1 MYHWRKHH
9 KDEPIIAVKAGKYAD
24 SYRWAQ
30 PKSLVDWSN
39 CRTFFGILQ
48 PFMGLPHERALIEH
62 AKKQLTA
69 GKKVP
74 YEFTQF
80 GAIAAREMF
89 IDKIR
94 IPTRLVAP
102 TTWEKEQYTNA
113 YLHEEIYTQPASEK
127 PVEKEQPAADEF
139 TIALDVL
146 TQSKPFR
153 VDDGKRS
160 YNGSNSGSPA
170 QALTPPRVVLDY
182 SKSPK
187 L

>member
-1 MYHWRKHH
+1 
-9 KDEPIIAVKAGKYAD
+9 
-24 SYRWAQ
+24 
-30 PKSLVDWSN
+30 
-39 CRTFFGILQ
+39 
-48 PFMGLPHERALIEH
+48 MGLSHERNLIEH

-80 GAIAAREMF
+80 GALAAREMF
-89 IDKIR
+89 IDGIR

-102 TTWEKEQYTNA
+102 TTQEKEQYTNA
-113 YLHEEIYTQPASEK
+113 YLHEEIFTPQANEK
-127 PVEKEQPAADEF
+127 PAATEQPTVGEF
-139 TIALDVL
+139 ANALDLL
-146 TQSKPFR
+146 TQSKPYR

-160 YNGSNSGSPA
+160 CNGSTPGSPV
-170 QALTPPRVVLDY
+170 QALTPPRIVLDY

>member
-1 MYHWRKHH
+1 MGF
-9 KDEPIIAVKAGKYAD
+9 IA
-24 SYRWAQ
+24 S
-30 PKSLVDWSN
+30 
-39 CRTFFGILQ
+39 
-48 PFMGLPHERALIEH
+48 
-62 AKKQLTA
+62 
-69 GKKVP
+69 
-74 YEFTQF
+74 
-80 GAIAAREMF
+80 REMF

-113 YLHEEIYTQPASEK
+113 YLHEEIYTPPASEK
-127 PVEKEQPAADEF
+127 PEEKEQPAADEF

-153 VDDGKRS
+153 VENGKRS
-160 YNGSNSGSPA
+160 YNGSTSGSPA
-170 QALTPPRVVLDY
+170 QAVTPPREVLDY

>member
-1 MYHWRKHH
+1 
-9 KDEPIIAVKAGKYAD
+9 
-24 SYRWAQ
+24 
-30 PKSLVDWSN
+30 
-39 CRTFFGILQ
+39 
-48 PFMGLPHERALIEH
+48 MGLPHERNLIEH

-80 GAIAAREMF
+80 GALAARELF
-89 IDKIR
+89 INGIR

-113 YLHEEIYTQPASEK
+113 YLHEEIFTPQANEK
-127 PVEKEQPAADEF
+127 PAATEQLIVGEF
-139 TIALDVL
+139 ANALDLL
-146 TQSKPFR
+146 TQSKPYR
-153 VDDGKRS
+153 VDEGKRS
-160 YNGSNSGSPA
+160 YNGSTTGSPV
-170 QALTPPRVVLDY
+170 QALTPLRTVLDY